1 MDTGENKENADPKET
16 PEYQEVHCHYKKR
29 MLETSNVT
37 PANKVMLDQSANAPT
52 RELPPLKKMK
62 LNFKPRK
69 LNFSSAGENA
79 EAEPSESAQVLTKDR
94 TGPVTPEKVCE
105 TYVHQDTP
113 RYRQTVQEIKDG
125 IKKRSQTLQEEE
137 DKLKLKITEKLQ
149 AIRISTEKRKEAL
162 EEGEIDE
169 KEDRNKDK
177 ENKENKNTELERGM
191 ESMKISTLRF
201 HRQNTVVR
209 VRYSE
214 REIFS
219 DNRCQAQPVELEER
233 RNTECHARDDEPE
246 EIITR
251 LEQQVRDLLSIME
264 TKLYWPTHSKPEDD
278 HNIIN
283 GLENILHMEL
293 RLFQRVLSLKGEIRR
308 LQRAQISGVLSAQDT
323 L

>member
-1 MDTGENKENADPKET
+1 MDTGENKENTDPKET

-37 PANKVMLDQSANAPT
+37 PANKVMLDQYANAPT

-62 LNFKPRK
+62 LKPRK
-69 LNFSSAGENA
+69 LDFSSAGENA

-105 TYVHQDTP
+105 TYVYQDTPP
-113 RYRQTVQEIKDG
+113 RYRQTMQEIKEG
-125 IKKRSQTLQEEE
+125 IKKRSQTLQEEKE
-137 DKLKLKITEKLQ
+137 KLELKITEKLQ

-162 EEGEIDE
+162 EDGEIDE

-201 HRQNTVVR
+201 HRQNTIVR